1 MESINIM
8 TSLLILNS
16 ILIVIFILNQN
27 ESARDAMSQSSSSL
41 QNPFE
46 KITWI
51 ALLFEFSLL
60 LIRIK
65 SNEF

>member
-8 TSLLILNS
+8 TSLLLLNS
-16 ILIVIFILNQN
+16 FFIVLFILNQN
-27 ESARDAMSQSSSSL
+27 ESARDAMSQSASSL

-51 ALLFEFSLL
+51 ALLLEFSLL

>member
-27 ESARDAMSQSSSSL
+27 ESARDAMSQNSSSL

>member
-8 TSLLILNS
+8 TSLLLLNS
-16 ILIVIFILNQN
+16 VFIVLFILNQN
-27 ESARDAMSQSSSSL
+27 ESARDAMSQNASSL

-51 ALLFEFSLL
+51 ALLLEFSLL